1 MQVVRTVIWV
11 LLLVAL
17 AIFTYANWIP
27 VSVRI
32 WDNLL
37 VDTMLP
43 AIVVLSFVIGFVPLW
58 LYHRA
63 AKWQLHRRIAALEAA
78 ARTAAAIPAQITSVA
93 ETVTPDVEA
102 GETTI
107 APASELAPTPAP
119 VTQPGATQP

>member
-1 MQVVRTVIWV
+1 MQIVRTVIWV

-17 AIFTYANWIP
+17 AIFSYANWLP

-43 AIVVLSFVIGFVPLW
+43 AIVVVSFLIGFIPMW

-63 AKWQLHRRIAALEAA
+63 SKWQNMRRIAALESAARAA
-78 ARTAAAIPAQITSVA
+78 A
-93 ETVTPDVEA
+93 VTPVQPKQP
-102 GETTI
+102 
-107 APASELAPTPAP
+107 APAPAEPTSNPLSSESDKPAH
-119 VTQPGATQP
+119 PGAPLP

>member
-1 MQVVRTVIWV
+1 MQIVRTVIWV

-37 VDTMLP
+37 LDTMLP
-43 AIVVLSFVIGFVPLW
+43 AIVVVSFAIGFVPMW

-63 AKWQLHRRIAALEAA
+63 AKWQFNRRIAALEAA
-78 ARTAAAIPAQITSVA
+78 ARAAAVTPVVPATPA
-93 ETVTPDVEA
+93 ETQAD
-102 GETTI
+102 
-107 APASELAPTPAP
+107 PASPPDPPAP
-119 VTQPGATQP
+119 FPHSGAPLP

>member
-78 ARTAAAIPAQITSVA
+78 ARTAAVTPVQVTPIEQPSTEEAMPVA
-93 ETVTPDVEA
+93 EPDTPPPPPP
-102 GETTI
+102 G
-107 APASELAPTPAP
+107 L
-119 VTQPGATQP
+119 VTQPGAPLP

>member
-1 MQVVRTVIWV
+1 MQIVRTVIWV

-37 VDTMLP
+37 LDTMLP
-43 AIVVLSFVIGFVPLW
+43 AIVVVSFAIGFVPTW

-63 AKWQLHRRIAALEAA
+63 VVP
-78 ARTAAAIPAQITSVA
+78 ARPVEA
-93 ETVTPDVEA
+93 ET
-102 GETTI
+102 ETASPPEPS
-107 APASELAPTPAP
+107 APFPH
-119 VTQPGATQP
+119 PGAPLP

>member
-17 AIFTYANWIP
+17 AVFTYANWIP

-63 AKWQLHRRIAALEAA
+63 AKWQLHRRIASLEAA
-78 ARTAAAIPAQITSVA
+78 ARATAITAAQ
-93 ETVTPDVEA
+93 VTPVADPVLPV
-102 GETTI
+102 
-107 APASELAPTPAP
+107 APADQLAPEPSPSPASITP
-119 VTQPGATQP
+119 PGAPLP

>member
-17 AIFTYANWIP
+17 AIFSYANWIP

-43 AIVVLSFVIGFVPLW
+43 AIIVVSFLIGFIPMW

-63 AKWQLHRRIAALEAA
+63 SKWQSNRRIVALESA
-78 ARTAAAIPAQITSVA
+78 ARTAATTPVQKPGSADVAHPAEQP
-93 ETVTPDVEA
+93 E
-102 GETTI
+102 
-107 APASELAPTPAP
+107 
-119 VTQPGATQP
+119 PGAFAPEPEAPEDDKGAPLP

>member
-17 AIFTYANWIP
+17 AIFTYANWVP
-27 VSVRI
+27 VTVRI

-43 AIVVLSFVIGFVPLW
+43 AIVMLSFAIGFVPMW

-63 AKWQLHRRIAALEAA
+63 AKWQLHRRIAALEVAS
-78 ARTAAAIPAQITSVA
+78 RTAAATPVQQPTVVVDEVA
-93 ETVTPDVEA
+93 VVDPEPT
-102 GETTI
+102 
-107 APASELAPTPAP
+107 APPTPTP
-119 VTQPGATQP
+119 HPGAPLP

>member
-37 VDTMLP
+37 IDTMLP

-78 ARTAAAIPAQITSVA
+78 ARTAAVTPVQVTPIEPPATEEAVSVA
-93 ETVTPDVEA
+93 APEA
-102 GETTI
+102 
-107 APASELAPTPAP
+107 APPPPPAP
-119 VTQPGATQP
+119 FAHPGAPLP

>member
-1 MQVVRTVIWV
+1 MQIVRTVLWV

-43 AIVVLSFVIGFVPLW
+43 AIVVLSFLIGFVPLW

-63 AKWQLHRRIAALEAA
+63 AKWQYKRRIAALELA
-78 ARTAAAIPAQITSVA
+78 ARSAA
-93 ETVTPDVEA
+93 TP
-102 GETTI
+102 
-107 APASELAPTPAP
+107 PTPP
-119 VTQPGATQP
+119 VAAEPVPELTGEPLA